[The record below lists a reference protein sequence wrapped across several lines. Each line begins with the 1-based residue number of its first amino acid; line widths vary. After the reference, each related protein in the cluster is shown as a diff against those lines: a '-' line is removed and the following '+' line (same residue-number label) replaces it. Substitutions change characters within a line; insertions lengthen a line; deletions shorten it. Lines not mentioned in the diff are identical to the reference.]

1 MLGYNWA
8 MLDLEIPMVAD
19 DSITGDDKAKINALL
34 ANNSVNRAGGLFK
47 AGQIMANGSVVN
59 EVIKRRAAIIEE
71 GKANTTKKKE
81 DKRGWIENEA
91 RKYYMTWLQ
100 GGMKVDGEGNPKLLK
115 NAAYT
120 IIKFLLPKVDILG
133 TVRLGEFK
141 TVKVCTKWIGEI
153 CCGMTWDQ
161 HMQEAVAKWERV
173 QVEEWETIEA
183 DNARRGN
190 GVSLFQIGSADA

>member
-1 MLGYNWA
+1 M
-8 MLDLEIPMVAD
+8 
-19 DSITGDDKAKINALL
+19 
-34 ANNSVNRAGGLFK
+34 
-47 AGQIMANGSVVN
+47 
-59 EVIKRRAAIIEE
+59 IK
-71 GKANTTKKKE
+71 
-81 DKRGWIENEA
+81 NEA
-91 RKYYMTWLQ
+91 RKYNMTWVQ

-141 TVKVCTKWIGEI
+141 TVKVCMKWLVEI
-153 CCGMTWDQ
+153 RHGMTWDQ
-161 HMQEAVAKWERV
+161 HMQEAAKWEHV
-173 QVEEWETIEA
+173 QTEEWETIEA